1 MKSAEQPP
9 KAKVAPARKPINRPR
24 DLLSQVE
31 GRHVAILVRRFGEHT
46 FQGEKEPTPTADVT
60 VVDVEADPP
69 RRLAELTI
77 SWKRVVAALRLAEPG
92 TWQIGRLVP
101 EEEFKAVELLE
112 PKQGFDLDRVAARL
126 AELEAAGADRLGQP
140 PLQMTL
146 VESDNAGGTQAAR
159 SG

>member
-1 MKSAEQPP
+1 MKIKEQPL
-9 KAKVAPARKPINRPR
+9 KAKVAPARKLINKPR

-46 FQGEKEPTPTADVT
+46 FQDEEQPTPTADVG

-69 RRLAELTI
+69 RRLAELTV
-77 SWKRVVAALRLAEPG
+77 SWRRVVAALRLADPG
-92 TWQIGRLVP
+92 TWQIGRLVR
-101 EEEFKAVELLE
+101 EEDYKAVELLE
-112 PKQGFDLDRVAARL
+112 PKEEFDFDRVAARL

-140 PLQMTL
+140 ALQTTL
-146 VESDNAGGTQAAR
+146 VEIDNASGTQAAR